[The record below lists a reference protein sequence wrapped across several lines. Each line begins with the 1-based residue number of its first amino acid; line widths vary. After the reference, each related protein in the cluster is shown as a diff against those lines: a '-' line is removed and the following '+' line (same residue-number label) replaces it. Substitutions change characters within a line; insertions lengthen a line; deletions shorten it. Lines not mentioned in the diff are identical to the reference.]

1 MPLPEE
7 APWWEIFSCTTDQL
21 IAVVTVLHE
30 LYSRPKATYIN
41 VSKDPQPPTKPPTAA
56 TTPET
61 AMPDVPDSSQLQG
74 VTGVTVSQSQQPT
87 GMQAA
92 GADGGEAASALNT
105 APGAADEA
113 TSTDQVRGLWGLLML
128 AQRLWVRLL
137 AWPSPHTLL
146 HAGAMCCK
154 RRVVVWDAT
163 CS

>member
-21 IAVVTVLHE
+21 IAVVTELHE

-92 GADGGEAASALNT
+92 GADGGEAASALNN

-113 TSTDQVRGLWGLLML
+113 TSIDQVRGLWALLML
-128 AQRLWVRLL
+128 ALWQ
-137 AWPSPHTLL
+137 
-146 HAGAMCCK
+146 
-154 RRVVVWDAT
+154 
-163 CS
+163 